1 MPAPS
6 EEGILDAAERVFAE
20 KGFGACS
27 LRDVLTAA
35 ECSTTAFYARFASKD
50 IVLQTLIVRLLED
63 LRDAAVEALPRAKT
77 LADGWD
83 VGIEVLVTTL
93 RDRKGLVK
101 VALSEAGSVEGP
113 REALRDAYA
122 MLAALLEHRLR
133 DLAGRGRIDV
143 ADPAA
148 LAWAIVGGLTMQLM
162 RWAVFE
168 TIGND
173 ELPTALGSTAQAL
186 LPKSRRGKKS

>member
-6 EEGILDAAERVFAE
+6 EEGILDAAERVFAD

-27 LRDVLTAA
+27 LRDVLAAA

-50 IVLQTLIVRLLED
+50 VVLQTLIARLIED
-63 LRDAAVEALPRAKT
+63 LRDAAIQALPRAKT

-83 VGIEVLVTTL
+83 VGIEVLVATL

-101 VALSEAGSVEGP
+101 VALSEAGSVAGP
-113 REALRDAYA
+113 REALADAYA
-122 MLAALLEHRLR
+122 VLAALLEHRLR
-133 DLAGRGRIDV
+133 DLAERGRIDV
-143 ADPAA
+143 NDPAA

-168 TIGND
+168 AIDDD
-173 ELPTALGSTAQAL
+173 ELPTALSNTARAL
-186 LPKSRRGKKS
+186 LPKSRRRKKS